1 MLYFLH
7 EVMLLADQNAVDTN
21 TEDGLDMSVTSQPDT
36 DAEAS

>member
-7 EVMLLADQNAVDTN
+7 EVMLLADQNTVDTN
-21 TEDGLDMSVTSQPDT
+21 TEDGLDVSVKSQPDT